1 MPSRNASGMVSG
13 LALPFF
19 TCRPLEGTAM
29 RIVIA
34 LLAALFGTLSFV
46 APANAAAEGK
56 RVMLLGTANTNPYIG
71 AWTSTFSKFATQAGM
86 KVTNLSSN
94 YEAAVQSQQVD
105 DAIAQKFDMIVI
117 VYVND
122 QAIIPA
128 LTRAKAANIPVVLVV
143 TPLKKDYD
151 SLITSYIGTDH
162 AELGRLAAEGMV
174 NGLKA
179 EGKTKAQIV
188 AVTGVAQQLSVQ
200 SRVAAFKDVLAKN
213 PGFDLVATEDGKW
226 NTALTEKVTGELLVR
241 FNARGGVDGVFAMAD
256 NQATGSI
263 QAIESAGLKLGVPN
277 KGIVVVGSNCMKD
290 GILNIKS
297 GKQHAT
303 ATQIPT
309 EEAEVAAK
317 KVAAHFGG
325 QAMKKYELVPVH
337 GITKE
342 NVDKFAAG
350 CSY

>member
-1 MPSRNASGMVSG
+1 MRVIVALVALLLVSLPLGGNANAS
-13 LALPFF
+13 P
-19 TCRPLEGTAM
+19 
-29 RIVIA
+29 
-34 LLAALFGTLSFV
+34 
-46 APANAAAEGK
+46 EGK

-71 AWTSTFSKFATQAGM
+71 AWTATFSKFATQAGM

-94 YEAAVQSQQVD
+94 YDAAVQSQQVD

-117 VYVND
+117 IYVND

-128 LTRAKAANIPVVLVV
+128 LTRAKAARIPVVLAV
-143 TPLKKDYD
+143 TPLKKDYEE
-151 SLITSYIGTDH
+151 LFTSYIGTDH
-162 AELGRLAAEGMV
+162 GELGRLAAEGMV
-174 NGLKA
+174 SGLKA

-188 AVTGVAQQLSVQ
+188 AVTGIAQQLNVQ
-200 SRVAAFKDVLAKN
+200 TRVAAFKEVLAKN
-213 PGFDLVATEDGKW
+213 PGFELVAAEDGKW

-256 NQATGSI
+256 NQSTGAI
-263 QAIESAGLKLGVPN
+263 QAIESAGLKVGVAN

-290 GILNIKS
+290 GVLNIKS

-317 KVAAHFGG
+317 KVAGHFGG
-325 QAMKKYELVPVH
+325 QALKKYELVRVH
-337 GITKE
+337 GITRE
-342 NVDKFAAG
+342 NVDQFAAG